1 MAKKKHTTPTPK
13 PASAT
18 PRTTSSQE
26 AAPSAE
32 QPATATAFGLNV
44 WLLAAVLAA
53 ATVAVYY
60 ASLSNDFMVFD
71 DDKAIRYNNVI
82 KHPTL
87 RGIFGGNNLGM
98 YAPVTW
104 LGYALV
110 YALAGENAT
119 AFHSFNLLLHVG
131 SVLAAFWLLNL
142 LQRNR
147 EVSFFAALLFALHPL
162 TVEPTC
168 WIAGQS
174 TLTFSFFYLLSLMAY
189 VKWQGNQRMAFYGLS
204 LFLFL
209 LSILAK
215 SAAVT
220 LPLVLLLFD
229 WYRNGALNWKN
240 VLGKAP
246 YFLASLAFGL
256 YTFSTRAAEGHKLVV
271 SSSAYNLLDR
281 FFMVCHS
288 LLFYPV
294 KLLLPVQLSIFYP
307 MEKHEG
313 VWSADYYIAP
323 LVVAGL
329 AWLVWKHARSTR
341 EVGLGAGWYVL
352 PLAVMLPYV
361 SVGTFEMRSDRYVY
375 ISAIGFW
382 FLVVWLMQGLQPV
395 VRRIILVAAAVFFG
409 FLTHEHSKVWKN
421 EVSVFR
427 NCVDR
432 YPDAAL
438 CNCNLAYGE
447 LLNFD
452 FENSIKHYNKTLE
465 LDKGYVEA
473 YNGRGQ
479 ALLMT
484 NKFKEAYSDFD
495 NAIKAGIVTPKLY
508 LNRGKCLVMLN
519 RPTEAIPDLTESIKL
534 EPRNPEA
541 YCFKAVAESQ
551 TGAEDEAIAD
561 YGKAL
566 ELKPD
571 YVEALVKRGLI
582 YAQRKQYEAAIA
594 DYTAALAAD
603 PKVVIAL
610 NNRAAAYMSL
620 GQYDKSIED
629 LTRAIQVQPNYAR
642 AYDTRSRVYQLM
654 GQMDKAAADA
664 AKARELMGGG
674 K

>member
-1 MAKKKHTTPTPK
+1 MARKKHTTQ
-13 PASAT
+13 PAKS
-18 PRTTSSQE
+18 
-26 AAPSAE
+26 AAPTAQSTEPARTEDTSA
-32 QPATATAFGLNV
+32 PAPNPSFLGLNN
-44 WLLAAVLAA
+44 WLLAGILVA

-60 ASLSNDFMVFD
+60 SSLSNDFMIFD

-82 KHPTL
+82 KNPTL

-98 YAPVTW
+98 YAPITW

-110 YALAGENAT
+110 YGLAGENAT
-119 AFHSFNLLLHVG
+119 AFHTFNLILHAG
-131 SVLAAFWLLNL
+131 SAVAAFALLNL

-147 EVSFFAALLFALHPL
+147 EISFFAALLFALHPL

-174 TLTFSFFYLLSLMAY
+174 TLTFSFFYLLSLIAY
-189 VKWQGNQRMAFYGLS
+189 VQWQGNQKAAFYGLS

-229 WYRNGALNWKN
+229 WYRNGRLSWKN

-288 LLFYPV
+288 LLFYPA

-307 MEKHEG
+307 MEKQNG
-313 VWSADYYIAP
+313 AWPIGYYLAP
-323 LVVAGL
+323 LAVAAL
-329 AWLVWKHARSTR
+329 VWLVWKYGRQTR
-341 EVGLGAGWYVL
+341 EIALGAGWYLL

-375 ISAIGFW
+375 ISSIGFW
-382 FLVVWLMQGLQPV
+382 FLAVWALQKLQAAP
-395 VRRIILVAAAVFFG
+395 RRAILLVAAVVFG

-421 EVSVFR
+421 EVSVFQ

-438 CNCNLAYGE
+438 CNCNLAYGQ

-479 ALLMT
+479 AFLMT
-484 NKFKEAYSDFD
+484 NKFKEAYADFD

-508 LNRGKCLVMLN
+508 LNRGKCLVILN
-519 RPTEAIPDLTESIKL
+519 KPAEAIPDLTESIRL
-534 EPRNPEA
+534 EPRNPET
-541 YCFKAVAESQ
+541 YYFKAVAESK

-561 YGKAL
+561 YGKAI
-566 ELKPD
+566 ELNPK
-571 YVEALVKRGLI
+571 YVEALVNRGLI
-582 YAQRKQYEAAIA
+582 YAQRKNYEAAIA

-610 NNRAAAYMSL
+610 NNRAAAHMSL

-629 LTRAIQVQPNYAR
+629 LTRAIQLQPNYAR

-654 GQMDKAAADA
+654 GQPDKAAADA
-664 AKARELMGGG
+664 AKAKELMGGG